1 MEKKIVVLIQPGLPF
16 RRTIR
21 YAKERA
27 GEIGAKLVLLTISPE
42 FQAVDRMA
50 FASYEIGPYQDI
62 ERSLDADVGWFFN
75 RAVQYCRDMGIA
87 VETMME
93 KGGVEQ
99 IIRNVVKD
107 KNVKMV
113 VVPTPTKE
121 IQHEAFIDTLREFAH
136 NMLDQELFCP
146 VVSVL
151 AT

>member
-1 MEKKIVVLIQPGLPF
+1 MDKKIVVLIQPGLPF

-27 GEIGAKLVLLTISPE
+27 GEIGAKLILLSISPE
-42 FQAVDRMA
+42 FVAVDRMA
-50 FASYEIGPYQDI
+50 FAHYEIGPYQDI
-62 ERSLDADVGWFFN
+62 EKSLYADVSGFFDK
-75 RAVQYCRDMGIA
+75 AVQYCRDTGIA
-87 VETMME
+87 VETLME
-93 KGGVEQ
+93 QGGVEQ
-99 IIRNVVKD
+99 TIRNVVKD